1 MNITV
6 TERVGTCRWCGCTD
20 LHGCDVGC
28 SWANRQAT
36 LCSECV
42 ELDRLMR
49 SARGR
54 QMIAQAWQDAEQ
66 LSLSLR
72 GPK

>member
-1 MNITV
+1 MKVTV
-6 TERVGTCRWCGCTD
+6 PEHVGKCRWCGCTEE
-20 LHGCDVGC
+20 HGCEMGC

-42 ELDRLMR
+42 DLDRLMR

-54 QMIAQAWQDAEQ
+54 QTIAEVFQESAHLA
-66 LSLSLR
+66 LGSR
-72 GPK
+72 

>member
-1 MNITV
+1 MKITV
-6 TERVGTCRWCGCTD
+6 QERVGKCRWCGCTYE
-20 LHGCDVGC
+20 HGCAEGC
-28 SWANRQAT
+28 WWANRQGT

-54 QMIAQAWQDAEQ
+54 QQIADAFRDSELLM
-66 LSLSLR
+66 LSHR
-72 GPK
+72 

>member
-1 MNITV
+1 MKVTV
-6 TERVGTCRWCGCTD
+6 TERAGKCRWCGCTD

-42 ELDRLMR
+42 DLDRLMK

-54 QMIAQAWQDAEQ
+54 QVIAEVFQDSAHLA
-66 LSLSLR
+66 LSTAR
-72 GPK
+72 

>member
-1 MNITV
+1 MIVTV
-6 TERVGTCRWCGCTD
+6 KERVGKCRWCGCTEE
-20 LHGCDVGC
+20 HGCAEGC

-42 ELDRLMR
+42 DIDRLMR

-54 QMIAQAWQDAEQ
+54 QQIADTFRDSEQ
-66 LSLSLR
+66 LMLSR
-72 GPK
+72 RR